1 MVGNIYIDLISVV
14 VIGFLI
20 YLLIKLLSK
29 YFRAQSVITKAFK
42 SYARVKGGYITLA
55 NLLYHN
61 CNQKDL
67 EDDIKNI
74 LRQRTDGRYIGGY
87 NAEADTFDFRSFSL
101 DSFYDLLQF
110 SAKREKSMILD
121 LNKSVSLGELNS
133 FLIDALENHVEDKK
147 FINNYFYN
155 ASFPYEK
162 VLSNYQKELNKSSIL
177 LGFFTDYSDSFYLF
191 MFPLSKEEIIK
202 NIISDI
208 GFEYK
213 SVPIEKVS

>member
-1 MVGNIYIDLISVV
+1 MAGNIYIYLISVV

-29 YFRAQSVITKAFK
+29 YSRDKSVIIKPFK
-42 SYARVKGGYITLA
+42 SYARVKDGYITLS

-61 CNQKDL
+61 CNKKNL

-74 LRQRTDGRYIGGY
+74 LRQRTDGRYVGGY
-87 NAEADTFDFRSFSL
+87 TMEANTFDFLSFSL

-110 SAKREKSMILD
+110 STKREKSMILD
-121 LNKSVSLGELNS
+121 LNKNVSLGELNS
-133 FLIDALENHVEDKK
+133 FLIDALGNHVEDKK
-147 FINNYFYN
+147 FINNYLSN

-177 LGFFTDYSDSFYLF
+177 LGFFSDISDSSYLF
-191 MFPLSKEEIIK
+191 IFPLNKENIIK
-202 NIISDI
+202 NAISDI
-208 GFEYK
+208 GFYYK
-213 SVPIEKVS
+213 RVPIV